1 VGHLSGLFGGADIL
15 LGDAY
20 ERHEVLLR
28 GQGTADRGTAGSGN
42 CGSRDSADDRARRS
56 DPGGL
61 GGGEEGAGAALE
73 ALDLAEGRVLVLDVD
88 VEARVHRGERR
99 EEPGPVVHVVPLA
112 EG

>member
-1 VGHLSGLFGGADIL
+1 MTSWTMSAICRDSSGVRTSCWVMRTSGMRCSCVGGT
-15 LGDAY
+15 
-20 ERHEVLLR
+20 
-28 GQGTADRGTAGSGN
+28 GTADRGTAGSGN

-99 EEPGPVVHVVPLA
+99 E
-112 EG
+112 